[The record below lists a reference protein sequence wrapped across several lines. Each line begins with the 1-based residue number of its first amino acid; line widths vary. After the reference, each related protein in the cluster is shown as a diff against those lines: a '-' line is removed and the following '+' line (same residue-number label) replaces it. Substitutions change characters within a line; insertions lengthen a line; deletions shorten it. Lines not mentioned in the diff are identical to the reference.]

1 MQTCKDWNKDSIYH
15 VVPTLSHAIAVNMLL
30 SMLLLLLLDTDKV
43 IRKVLHTCGSHM
55 KLDKI
60 LKNFHEKSPRGGI
73 GDLIHALLQQ
83 EGLGHL
89 VSGLFPICKSPC
101 IILMYVLLLICL
113 YTL

>member
-1 MQTCKDWNKDSIYH
+1 MQTCKDWNKDGIYH

-30 SMLLLLLLDTDKV
+30 SMLLLLLLDTEKV
-43 IRKVLHTCGSHM
+43 IGKVLHTCGSHM

-89 VSGLFPICKSPC
+89 VSGLFPICKSTC
-101 IILMYVLLLICL
+101 NILMYVILLICL